1 MVNLETRKQVDKIG
15 SCLPVFVWNKFGGVK
30 PRAIISNMRFLLTL
44 GWMVFLFGCATTPTP
59 TPAPTVASATPTP
72 FVFPT
77 AIDTFYNAP
86 SSYSREIGGRTQTI
100 RLGVSPDFATRP
112 ILPFYGLSLTDEK
125 FAGQLFEAITYNH
138 FFRWQEADWAARS
151 PVKYDDFKTRLA
163 EGQDMSYPAMDTRM
177 GGAGAHIEKINP
189 VEDMDILLIP
199 RHDGFVT
206 FPGSQSDPGLSI
218 KNTIHPDGSLTVRV
232 PLVYAQ
238 TISFQAGS
246 AGLQDI
252 ARTAILVA
260 LLELG
265 IPSEAIAK
273 NDLRAIQT
281 WYETFPEKDLHAY
294 QYAYLKKLL
303 TDENDK
309 SILKLWDAKP

>member
-1 MVNLETRKQVDKIG
+1 
-15 SCLPVFVWNKFGGVK
+15 
-30 PRAIISNMRFLLTL
+30 MRFIFLLGL
-44 GWMVFLFGCATTPTP
+44 MLFVGGCATTPTP
-59 TPAPTVASATPTP
+59 TPAPTIVRATPTP

-77 AIDTFYNAP
+77 AVDTFYNAP
-86 SSYSREIGGRTQTI
+86 ATYSRQLGTRKQTI

-112 ILPFYGLSLTDEK
+112 ILPFYGFSLTDEK
-125 FAGQLFEAITYNH
+125 FAGQLFDAITYNH
-138 FFRWQEADWAARS
+138 FFRWQEADWATRLQ
-151 PVKYDDFKTRLA
+151 VKYDDFKTRLA
-163 EGQDMSYPAMDTRM
+163 AGEDLSYPAMDTRT
-177 GGAGAHIEKINP
+177 GGSNAQVEKINP
-189 VEDMDILLIP
+189 AADMDILLIP

-218 KNTIHPDGSLTVRV
+218 KNTINADGSIVVRV

-238 TISFQAGS
+238 TIPFQAGD

-252 ARTAILVA
+252 ARTAVLVA

-265 IPSEAIAK
+265 IPSEAIAN
-273 NDLRAIQT
+273 NDLKAIQK
-281 WYETFPEKDLHAY
+281 WYDTFPEKDLHQY

-309 SILKLWDAKP
+309 SILKLWDVKP